1 MGQQSERLS
10 ETRFPPYPPD
20 SSRYYK
26 PPVYRR
32 NDTGI
37 SPCKHQRDSICM
49 LCRIQFY
56 LLKRNNQNTSDVWR
70 KTTNSVY
77 LRRPDSHHREKEMH
91 SPALQQLKAEL
102 TSQNQTASQSVHR
115 LAKLMNALD
124 QRGNL
129 LMSTILNGLLF
140 WELRQVMQIEKWKE
154 AHSADLP
161 PLDRSYRSN

>member
-1 MGQQSERLS
+1 MTFPTSTTERNTSIRLTSILSTWTYLASTHYSSISIVLRMGQQSERLS

-32 NDTGI
+32 NDSGI

-77 LRRPDSHHREKEMH
+77 LRRPDSHHREKRDAQ
-91 SPALQQLKAEL
+91 PCIA
-102 TSQNQTASQSVHR
+102 TTASR
-115 LAKLMNALD
+115 TYKP
-124 QRGNL
+124 
-129 LMSTILNGLLF
+129 
-140 WELRQVMQIEKWKE
+140 K
-154 AHSADLP
+154 
-161 PLDRSYRSN
+161 SNSFPVRTSPC